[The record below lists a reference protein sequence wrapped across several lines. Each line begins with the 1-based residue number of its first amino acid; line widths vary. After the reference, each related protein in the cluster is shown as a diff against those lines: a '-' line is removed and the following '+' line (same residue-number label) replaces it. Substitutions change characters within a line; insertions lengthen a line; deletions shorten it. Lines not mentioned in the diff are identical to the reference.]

1 MDIAIPLN
9 LQETDIIDAC
19 VRQERWAQQA
29 LYEAY
34 FPVLMG
40 VCLRYASSSEEAM
53 DLLHD
58 GFIKIFQKIHLY
70 APQASLKSWMARI
83 IINTAIDH
91 FRRSKRQHHQDIEE
105 ASHIGSDDPT
115 VIQQLSEKEIL
126 SCIQKLP
133 PVYRSTFNLF
143 VMEGYSHK
151 EIGEMLGTTES
162 TSRSNLVK
170 ARNKLKTLIDQLHNS
185 RESHF

>member
-1 MDIAIPLN
+1 MDIAIPLD

-34 FPVLMG
+34 FPVLMS
-40 VCLRYASSSEEAM
+40 VCMRYASSNEEAM

-70 APQASLKSWMARI
+70 VPQASLKSWMARI
-83 IINTAIDH
+83 IVNTAIDH
-91 FRRSKRQHHQDIEE
+91 FRRSKRQPLNDIED
-105 ASHIGSDDPT
+105 ASHIGSSDPSI
-115 VIQQLSEKEIL
+115 IQQLSEQEIL

-151 EIGEMLGTTES
+151 EIAELLGTTES

-170 ARNKLKTLIDQLHNS
+170 ARNKLKTLIDELYNS
-185 RESHF
+185 RESNT